1 MYRLLSL
8 SGLSC
13 QSSIAFRLLG
23 FGTWGCI
30 ELSEILLVFQYPR
43 IRTTACYNLTMEG
56 IELAITFDD
65 ILFIPARFSVLPKDA
80 GLTIR
85 IAKNIFPEHSVAVH
99 CDGYRSAR
107 LICIFLAKKNRIML
121 LGRSEGQSTRLEQ

>member
-1 MYRLLSL
+1 M
-8 SGLSC
+8 
-13 QSSIAFRLLG
+13 
-23 FGTWGCI
+23 
-30 ELSEILLVFQYPR
+30 FQYPR
-43 IRTTACYNLTMEG
+43 IRTTACYNLTMGG

-107 LICIFLAKKNRIML
+107 LICIFLTRKNRIML
-121 LGRSEGQSTRLEQ
+121 LGCSEGQSTRFEQ